1 MKNMAKKVTVYSFM
15 LAVAL
20 IFAYVEAIL
29 PFDFIAPGVKPGLAN
44 CVVLLFIFTHHKKAA
59 FFINICRVVL
69 SCLLFSSVVSLAYA
83 LCGAVFSFIIMLCT
97 QKIKVFGI
105 VGVSILG
112 GVAHNLAQCVVARLI
127 FDTAGLYYYLPLLI
141 LCGAVCGALTG
152 ICGAALLKNKN
163 IQKLLTA

>member
-1 MKNMAKKVTVYSFM
+1 MKIMAKKVTVYSFM

-29 PFDFIAPGVKPGLAN
+29 PFDFLVPGVKPGLAN
-44 CVVLLFIFTHHKKAA
+44 CVVLLFIFTQHKKAA
-59 FFINICRVVL
+59 FFINLCRITL
-69 SCLLFSSVVSLAYA
+69 SCLLFSGVVSFAYA
-83 LCGAVFSFIIMLCT
+83 VCGAIVSFIIMLCAE
-97 QKIKVFGI
+97 KIKTFGI

-112 GVAHNLAQCVVARLI
+112 GVTHNIAQCMVARFI